1 MTQSNPLRVGLIG
14 AGGRWGPRAHVP
26 ALKGVSEAE
35 LYAVCT
41 AHADT
46 AQAAADKFGVT
57 GAYGSDKALNADREV
72 EAVAV
77 AVRVPAHYELSK
89 NAIEAGKHVF
99 CEWPLG
105 ANTKEAEEL
114 AALARQKNVR
124 TMVGLQR
131 RASPAYLYMR
141 ELIQQGYVGQ
151 VLSVNMTLMNSGV
164 LTRPSDRTWQRDVT
178 LGANTLTITF
188 AHVFDAMCMV
198 VGELTEVSA
207 IVSTQVPQWFETDTK
222 KYVDVT
228 SPDNIMV
235 QGRLENGAIVNA
247 YCGVHPYH
255 GSGHRL
261 EIYGREGTLAM
272 IGGGEGGEERRRKLM
287 GGHKDDKALQELTV
301 PERFTWVPEDCAQ
314 RSRLR
319 RGPDVG
325 QVRRRDTQRLE
336 HRARLRSR
344 GTPPP
349 IVGCHRAR
357 FTDGAK
363 AESCLTAVQT
373 FKGSK
378 VQSQNRCDS
387 TPVVHCLAR
396 FKAIP
401 VCRLSLPILIKRS
414 YNRYG

>member
-1 MTQSNPLRVGLIG
+1 LTPEEEKTMTQSNPLRVGLIG

-41 AHADT
+41 AHAET
-46 AQAAADKFGVT
+46 AQAAADKFGVEC
-57 GAYGSDKALNADREV
+57 AYGSDKTLNANPQV

-77 AVRVPAHYELSK
+77 AVRVPAHYALSK
-89 NAIEAGKHVF
+89 NAIEACKHVF

-124 TMVGLQR
+124 TVVGLQR

-151 VLSVNMTLMNSGV
+151 VLAVNLTLMNSGV

-207 IVSTQVPQWFETDTK
+207 MVATQVLQWFETDTK

-255 GSGHRL
+255 GSGHRF
-261 EIYGREGTLAM
+261 EIYGREGTLWM

-287 GGHKDDKALQELTV
+287 GGHKDDKALQELPV
-301 PERFTWVPEDCAQ
+301 PDRFTWVPEAVRND
-314 RSRLR
+314 
-319 RGPDVG
+319 GPAYDVG
-325 QVRRRDTQRLE
+325 QMWVKFAEGIRGGSNDDPNLPDFDHAVRRHRTLDAIVRASQTGQRQ
-336 HRARLRSR
+336 
-344 GTPPP
+344 
-349 IVGCHRAR
+349 
-357 FTDGAK
+357 K
-363 AESCLTAVQT
+363 
-373 FKGSK
+373 
-378 VQSQNRCDS
+378 
-387 TPVVHCLAR
+387 
-396 FKAIP
+396 
-401 VCRLSLPILIKRS
+401 ILV
-414 YNRYG
+414 

>member
-1 MTQSNPLRVGLIG
+1 
-14 AGGRWGPRAHVP
+14 VP
-26 ALKGVSEAE
+26 ALKGMSEAE

-46 AQAAADKFGVT
+46 ARAAADKFGVAR
-57 GAYGSDKALNADREV
+57 AYGSDQAMNADPEV
-72 EAVAV
+72 EAVSV
-77 AVRVPAHYELSK
+77 AVRVPAHYELTK

-141 ELIQQGYVGQ
+141 ELIQQDYVGQ
-151 VLSVNMTLMNSGV
+151 VLAVNMLLMGSGV
-164 LTRPSDRTWQRDVT
+164 LTRPSDRTWQRDMN

-188 AHVFDAMCMV
+188 GHVFDAMCMV
-198 VGELTEVSA
+198 VGELAEVSA

-228 SPDNIMV
+228 SPDNVVV
-235 QGRLENGAIVNA
+235 QGRLENGAVVNA

-272 IGGGEGGEERRRKLM
+272 IGGGEGGGEHQRKVM
-287 GGHKDDKALQELTV
+287 GGRKDDKALQELPV
-301 PERFTWVPEDCAQ
+301 PEKFKWVPEAV
-314 RSRLR
+314 R
-319 RGPDVG
+319 RGGPEYEVG
-325 QVRRRDTQRLE
+325 QMWVKFAEAIRTGSEIDPDFDHAVRRHRTLDAIVRASATGQR
-336 HRARLRSR
+336 
-344 GTPPP
+344 
-349 IVGCHRAR
+349 
-357 FTDGAK
+357 
-363 AESCLTAVQT
+363 Q
-373 FKGSK
+373 K
-378 VQSQNRCDS
+378 V
-387 TPVVHCLAR
+387 VW
-396 FKAIP
+396 
-401 VCRLSLPILIKRS
+401 
-414 YNRYG
+414 

>member
-1 MTQSNPLRVGLIG
+1 MAQSNPIRVGLIG

-26 ALKGVSEAE
+26 ALQGIPETE

-41 AHADT
+41 AHTET
-46 AQAAADKFGVT
+46 AQTAADKFGVEC
-57 GAYGSDKALNADREV
+57 AYGSDKALNADKRV

-124 TMVGLQR
+124 TIVGLQR

-164 LTRPSDRTWQRDVT
+164 LTRTSDRTWQRDVT

-188 AHVFDAMCMV
+188 GHVFDAMCMV
-198 VGELTEVSA
+198 VGELAEVSA
-207 IVSTQVPQWFETDTK
+207 IISTQVPQWFETDTK

-235 QGRLENGAIVNA
+235 HGRLENGAIVNA
-247 YCGVHPYH
+247 CCGVHPYH
-255 GSGHRL
+255 GSGHRF
-261 EIYGREGTLAM
+261 EIYGTEGTLAM
-272 IGGGEGGEERRRKLM
+272 IGGGEGGEERRRKVM
-287 GGHKDDKALQELTV
+287 GGHKDDKTLQELAVSEKFTSV
-301 PERFTWVPEDCAQ
+301 PEAVRNGGAAY
-314 RSRLR
+314 
-319 RGPDVG
+319 DVG
-325 QVRRRDTQRLE
+325 QMWVKFAEGIRTGSPIDADFDHAVRRHRTLDAIVRASQTGQRQK
-336 HRARLRSR
+336 
-344 GTPPP
+344 
-349 IVGCHRAR
+349 II
-357 FTDGAK
+357 F
-363 AESCLTAVQT
+363 
-373 FKGSK
+373 
-378 VQSQNRCDS
+378 
-387 TPVVHCLAR
+387 
-396 FKAIP
+396 
-401 VCRLSLPILIKRS
+401 
-414 YNRYG
+414 